1 MVGQNITP
9 IDPVGARRKNIR
21 FMQSRLAKLIAERN
35 RTLRD
40 MRKMEKSREDIEQE
54 KRDYGEKINK
64 LRNEINEY
72 KKNSRV
78 PSKFR
83 VAS

>member
-1 MVGQNITP
+1 M
-9 IDPVGARRKNIR
+9 K
-21 FMQSRLAKLIAERN
+21 KE
-35 RTLRD
+35 
-40 MRKMEKSREDIEQE
+40 
-54 KRDYGEKINK
+54 RDYGEKIHK